1 MSFLTFCFPLSG
13 SMTVLNFAGY
23 CVTKY
28 GVEGFSDA
36 LRREMRPWGV
46 LVSIIA
52 PGPFKTPIF
61 NTEMIIERYRKVW
74 GKLPPDVAEEYG
86 EKFFHDSKFQVNIL
100 IFNEMNY
107 QKMFYE
113 MQGVRLE

>member
-1 MSFLTFCFPLSG
+1 
-13 SMTVLNFAGY
+13 MTVLNFAAY

-61 NTEMIIERYRKVW
+61 NRKLIIDNLHEAWK
-74 GKLPPDVAEEYG
+74 GLNFEVAQDYG
-86 EKFFHDSKFQVNIL
+86 ENFFYDSK
-100 IFNEMNY
+100 
-107 QKMFYE
+107 
-113 MQGVRLE
+113 

>member
-1 MSFLTFCFPLSG
+1 M
-13 SMTVLNFAGY
+13 LNFAAY

-52 PGPFKTPIF
+52 PGPFRTPIF
-61 NTEMIIERYRKVW
+61 DTEVIVERYRQVW
-74 GKLPPDVAEEYG
+74 DGLTSDVAQDYG
-86 EKFFHDSKFQVNIL
+86 EKFFYDSK
-100 IFNEMNY
+100 
-107 QKMFYE
+107 
-113 MQGVRLE
+113 